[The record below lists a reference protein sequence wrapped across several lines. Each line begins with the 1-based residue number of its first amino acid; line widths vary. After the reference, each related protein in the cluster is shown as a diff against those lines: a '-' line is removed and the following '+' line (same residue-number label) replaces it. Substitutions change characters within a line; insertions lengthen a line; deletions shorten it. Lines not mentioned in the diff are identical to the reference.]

1 MKKQKT
7 LFSCSDCGAKSSKW
21 HGQCHQCGSWNTLIE
36 SPVIDK
42 VKYISKTE
50 STGFLN
56 LRTVIENNQSR
67 VSTGSEELDRVLG
80 GGLVRGVVALVGG
93 DPGIGKSTL
102 LLQASASISKK
113 NNVAYISGEESAE
126 QIAIRARRLKV
137 ADTQIKVLAETYL
150 ERIFETINKE
160 KIDVLIIDSIQT
172 IYSGDLTSAPGSV
185 GQVRECAA
193 QLTQYAKSRGVSVL
207 LVGHVTK
214 EGAIAGP
221 RVLEHM
227 VDVVLYFE
235 GDTHSSFR
243 LIRATKNR
251 FGASNEVGVFAMT
264 DLGLRSVVN
273 PSAIFL
279 SEYNDDV
286 PGSCIFVAQEGT
298 RPLLLEVQALV
309 ASSNGSSPR
318 RFD

>member
-7 LFSCSDCGAKSSKW
+7 LFSCTNCGASFSKW

-36 SPVIDK
+36 SPVIEK
-42 VKYISKTE
+42 AKYHSKTE
-50 STGFLN
+50 GTEFLN
-56 LRTVIENNQSR
+56 LRSVIENNQSR
-67 VSTGSEELDRVLG
+67 VSTGSKELDRVLG

-137 ADTQIKVLAETYL
+137 ADTQIKVLAETCL
-150 ERIFETINKE
+150 EKIFETITKE
-160 KIDVLIIDSIQT
+160 KIDILIIDSIQT

-193 QLTQYAKSRGVSVL
+193 QLTHYAKNRGVSVL

-235 GDTHSSFR
+235 GGYTFKFLLD
-243 LIRATKNR
+243 K
-251 FGASNEVGVFAMT
+251 SN
-264 DLGLRSVVN
+264 
-273 PSAIFL
+273 
-279 SEYNDDV
+279 
-286 PGSCIFVAQEGT
+286 QK
-298 RPLLLEVQALV
+298 
-309 ASSNGSSPR
+309 
-318 RFD
+318 

>member
-1 MKKQKT
+1 M
-7 LFSCSDCGAKSSKW
+7 L
-21 HGQCHQCGSWNTLIE
+21 
-36 SPVIDK
+36 
-42 VKYISKTE
+42 
-50 STGFLN
+50 
-56 LRTVIENNQSR
+56 
-67 VSTGSEELDRVLG
+67 
-80 GGLVRGVVALVGG
+80 
-93 DPGIGKSTL
+93 
-102 LLQASASISKK
+102 
-113 NNVAYISGEESAE
+113 
-126 QIAIRARRLKV
+126 
-137 ADTQIKVLAETYL
+137 ETCL
-150 ERIFETINKE
+150 EKIFETITKE
-160 KIDVLIIDSIQT
+160 KIDILIIDSIQT

-193 QLTQYAKSRGVSVL
+193 QLTHYAKNRGVSVL

-286 PGSCIFVAQEGT
+286 PDPVFLSHRKEL
-298 RPLLLEVQALV
+298 RPFCWKCKLWLPVQMDPILV
-309 ASSNGSSPR
+309 
-318 RFD
+318 D